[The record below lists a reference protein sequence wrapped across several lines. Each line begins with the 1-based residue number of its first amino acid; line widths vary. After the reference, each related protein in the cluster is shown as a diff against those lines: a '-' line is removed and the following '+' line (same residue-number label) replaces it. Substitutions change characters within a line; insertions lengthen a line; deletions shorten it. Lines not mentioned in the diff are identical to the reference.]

1 MTSTPLPTL
10 LSILQVFLNLLIF
23 LALAPLFDGI
33 VRRVTARVQNRQG
46 PPLVQSLYDILK
58 LLGKENIDSTGILP
72 FRLAPLIAFASML
85 CVIAILP
92 MAGRATALTQYADA
106 ISLVYLLTLG
116 GVAVL
121 LGAFAS
127 KNIYALIGASREM
140 TTMIMVEPIL
150 FMILL
155 LGVLKTGSL
164 DLGAVIYGTPMA
176 AFGLPGVV
184 MIVVSLFGL
193 QAFVAR
199 QPFDM
204 AEAEQE
210 LLGGPFIEYSGPN
223 YALFKYYMMLK
234 QMFYAYLPIAMFVP
248 LLGTGFYLADL
259 ALQLALTALVFLLI
273 GLLSATHPRYRI
285 DQAIRYFGVLFLIAL
300 GAIAVAVVL

>member
-1 MTSTPLPTL
+1 MNQETSLGIL
-10 LSILQVFLNLLIF
+10 LVITNLVLFLG
-23 LALAPLFDGI
+23 LAPFFDGI
-33 VRRVTARVQNRQG
+33 VRRVTARVQSRQG
-46 PPLVQSLYDILK
+46 PTLVQSYFDLFK

-72 FRLAPLIAFASML
+72 FRMAPLVAFASML

-92 MAGRATALTQYADA
+92 VAGQATALTQYADA
-106 ISLVYLLTLG
+106 ITLVYLLTLG

-150 FMILL
+150 FMVLM

-164 DLGAVIYGTPMA
+164 DLTSVIYGTPSA
-176 AFGLPGVV
+176 DYGIPGIV
-184 MIVVSLFGL
+184 MIIVSLFGL

-199 QPFDM
+199 QPFDI

-223 YALFKYYMMLK
+223 YALFKYYMFLK

-248 LLGTGFYLADL
+248 LIKSGNFALDL
-259 ALQLALTALVFLLI
+259 AVQMVLTAVVFMLI
-273 GLLSATHPRYRI
+273 GLLGATHPRYRI
-285 DQAIRYFGVLFLIAL
+285 DQALKYFAVLFLVAL
-300 GAIAVAVVL
+300 GAIGAAVVI

>member
-1 MTSTPLPTL
+1 MNPTPNLFVG
-10 LSILQVFLNLLIF
+10 IAQVVANLVLF

-33 VRRVTARVQNRQG
+33 VRRVMARVQSRKG
-46 PPLVQSLYDILK
+46 PPLAQSFYDVLK

-72 FRLAPLIAFASML
+72 FRLAPLVAFASML

-92 MAGRATALTQYADA
+92 VAGHATALTPYADT

-164 DLGAVIYGTPMA
+164 DLTAVIYGTSSA
-176 AFGLPGVV
+176 EFGWPGVV
-184 MIVVSLFGL
+184 MIVVSLFAL

-248 LLGTGFYLADL
+248 LLKSGYFVLDL
-259 ALQLALTALVFLLI
+259 LLQVVLTALVFLLI

-285 DQAIRYFGVLFLIAL
+285 DQAIRYFATLFIIAL
-300 GAIAVAVVL
+300 AAIGAAVIF

>member
-1 MTSTPLPTL
+1 MNQLPDYSAL
-10 LSILQVFLNLLIF
+10 LVFTNLVLF
-23 LALAPLFDGI
+23 LALAPFFDGI
-33 VRRVTARVQNRQG
+33 VRRVTARVQSRKG
-46 PPLVQSLYDILK
+46 PPLTQSYYDVFK
-58 LLGKENIDSTGILP
+58 LLGKQNIDAVGILP
-72 FRLAPLIAFASML
+72 FRMAPLVALASIL

-92 MAGRATALTQYADA
+92 VAGKATALTPYADT

-121 LGAFAS
+121 IGAFAS

-150 FMILL
+150 FMILM

-164 DLGAVIYGTPMA
+164 DLTAVLYGTPA
-176 AFGLPGVV
+176 ANYGWAGAV
-184 MIVVSLFGL
+184 MVLVSLFGL

-199 QPFDM
+199 QPFDI

-210 LLGGPFIEYSGPN
+210 ILGGPFIEYSGPN
-223 YALFKYYMMLK
+223 YALFKLYMMLK

-248 LLGTGFYLADL
+248 LLNSGIFIVDL
-259 ALQLALTALVFLLI
+259 AVQMVLTAIVFLLI
-273 GLLSATHPRYRI
+273 GLLGATHPRYRI
-285 DQAIRYFGVLFLIAL
+285 DQALRYFAGLFVVSLA
-300 GAIAVAVVL
+300 AIAGALFG

>member
-1 MTSTPLPTL
+1 MNPFTEMIIG
-10 LSILQVFLNLLIF
+10 ILQVIGNLVLF
-23 LALAPLFDGI
+23 LAVAPFFDGV
-33 VRRVTARVQNRQG
+33 VRRVMARVQSRQG
-46 PPLVQSLYDILK
+46 PPLAQSYYDVFK
-58 LLGKENIDSTGILP
+58 LLGKENIDSAGILP
-72 FRLAPLIAFASML
+72 FRLAPLIAFASIL

-92 MAGRATALTQYADA
+92 VAGRATALTPYADA

-150 FMILL
+150 FMVLL

-164 DLGAVIYGTPMA
+164 DLTAVIYGTPMA
-176 AFGLPGVV
+176 AFGLPGLV
-184 MIVVSLFGL
+184 MIAISLFAL
-193 QAFVAR
+193 KAFVAR
-199 QPFDM
+199 QPFDI

-248 LLGTGFYLADL
+248 LLGSGFYLVDL
-259 ALQLALTALVFLLI
+259 ALQLVLTALVFLLI

-285 DQAIRYFGVLFLIAL
+285 DQAIRYFGVLFVIAL
-300 GAIAVAVVL
+300 AAISAAVIF

>member
-1 MTSTPLPTL
+1 MSQETSMGIL
-10 LSILQVFLNLLIF
+10 LVITNLVLFLG
-23 LALAPLFDGI
+23 LAPFFDGI
-33 VRRVTARVQNRQG
+33 VRRVTARVQSRQG
-46 PPLVQSLYDILK
+46 PRLVQSYFDIFK
-58 LLGKENIDSTGILP
+58 LLGKENIDSVGILP
-72 FRLAPLIAFASML
+72 FRLAPLVAFASML
-85 CVIAILP
+85 SVIAILP
-92 MAGRATALTQYADA
+92 VAGKATALTQYADA
-106 ISLVYLLTLG
+106 ITLVYLLTLG

-150 FMILL
+150 FMVLM

-164 DLGAVIYGTPMA
+164 DLNAVIYGTA
-176 AFGLPGVV
+176 SADYGWPGIV

-199 QPFDM
+199 QPFDI

-223 YALFKYYMMLK
+223 YALFKYYMLLK

-248 LLGTGFYLADL
+248 LVKSGNFVLDL
-259 ALQLALTALVFLLI
+259 AVQMVLTAVVFLLI
-273 GLLSATHPRYRI
+273 GLLSSTHPRYRI
-285 DQAIRYFGVLFLIAL
+285 DQALKYFAVLFLVAL
-300 GAIAVAVVL
+300 GAIGAAVVI

>member
-1 MTSTPLPTL
+1 MNN
-10 LSILQVFLNLLIF
+10 ILGNNGGYLMVFANIVLF
-23 LALAPLFDGI
+23 MALAPFFDGI
-33 VRRVTARVQNRQG
+33 IRRVTARVQSRQG
-46 PPLVQSLYDILK
+46 PVLMQSYYDVLK
-58 LLGKENIDSTGILP
+58 LLGKENIDASGILP
-72 FRLAPLIAFASML
+72 FRIAPLVAFASMI

-92 MAGRATALTQYADA
+92 LAGTPTALTPYADT

-150 FMILL
+150 FMILM

-164 DLGAVIYGTPMA
+164 DLTAVIYGTPGMNYGWA
-176 AFGLPGVV
+176 GVV
-184 MIVVSLFGL
+184 MIIVALFGL

-199 QPFDM
+199 QPFDI

-210 LLGGPFIEYSGPN
+210 VLGGPFIEYSGPN
-223 YALFKYYMMLK
+223 YALFKYYLMLK

-248 LLGTGFYLADL
+248 LARTGSLVVDVAI
-259 ALQLALTALVFLLI
+259 QMVLTAVVFVLI
-273 GLLSATHPRYRI
+273 GILSSTHPRFRI
-285 DQAIRYFGVLFLIAL
+285 DQALRYFAGLFVISLC
-300 GAIAVAVVL
+300 AIAGALFG

>member
-1 MTSTPLPTL
+1 MSQETTL
-10 LSILQVFLNLLIF
+10 GILLVITNLVLFLG
-23 LALAPLFDGI
+23 LAPFFDGI
-33 VRRVTARVQNRQG
+33 VRRVTARVQSRQG
-46 PPLVQSLYDILK
+46 PTLAQSYYDIFK

-72 FRLAPLIAFASML
+72 FRLAPLVAFASML

-92 MAGRATALTQYADA
+92 VAGKATALTQYADA
-106 ISLVYLLTLG
+106 ITLVYLLTLG

-150 FMILL
+150 FMVLM

-164 DLGAVIYGTPMA
+164 DLNAVIYGTPSA
-176 AFGLPGVV
+176 DYGWPGIV

-199 QPFDM
+199 QPFDI

-223 YALFKYYMMLK
+223 YALFKYYMLLK

-248 LLGTGFYLADL
+248 LIKSGVFALDL
-259 ALQLALTALVFLLI
+259 AVQMVLTAVVFLLI
-273 GLLSATHPRYRI
+273 GLLGATHPRYRI
-285 DQAIRYFGVLFLIAL
+285 DQALKYFAVLFLVAL
-300 GAIAVAVVL
+300 GAIGAAVVI

>member
-1 MTSTPLPTL
+1 MPEL
-10 LSILQVFLNLLIF
+10 LMGILLVIANLVLF
-23 LALAPLFDGI
+23 LALAPFFDGI
-33 VRRVTARVQNRQG
+33 VRRVMARVQSRQG
-46 PPLVQSLYDILK
+46 PPLAQSYYDLLK

-72 FRLAPLIAFASML
+72 FRLAPLVAFASML

-92 MAGRATALTQYADA
+92 VAGRATALTPYADA

-150 FMILL
+150 FMILMM
-155 LGVLKTGSL
+155 GVLKTGSL
-164 DLGAVIYGTPMA
+164 DLTAVIYGTPSA
-176 AFGLPGVV
+176 GFGWPGVV
-184 MIVVSLFGL
+184 MIVVSLFAL

-199 QPFDM
+199 QPFDI

-248 LLGTGFYLADL
+248 LIHSGYFIADL
-259 ALQLALTALVFLLI
+259 AVQMLLTALVFLLI

-285 DQAIRYFGVLFLIAL
+285 DQAIRYFAVLFVIAL
-300 GAIAVAVVL
+300 CAIGAAVIF

>member
-1 MTSTPLPTL
+1 MSPFTEIIIG
-10 LSILQVFLNLLIF
+10 ILQVIGNLVLF
-23 LALAPLFDGI
+23 LAVAPFFDGV
-33 VRRVTARVQNRQG
+33 VRRVMARVQSRQG
-46 PPLVQSLYDILK
+46 PPLAQSYYDMFK
-58 LLGKENIDSTGILP
+58 LLGKENIDSAGILP
-72 FRLAPLIAFASML
+72 FRLAPLIAFASIL

-92 MAGRATALTQYADA
+92 IAGRATALTPYADA

-150 FMILL
+150 FMVLL

-164 DLGAVIYGTPMA
+164 DLTAVIYGTPMA
-176 AFGLPGVV
+176 AFGLPGLV
-184 MIVVSLFGL
+184 MIAVSLFAL

-199 QPFDM
+199 QPFDI

-248 LLGTGFYLADL
+248 LLGSGFYLVDL
-259 ALQLALTALVFLLI
+259 ALQLVLTALVFLLI

-285 DQAIRYFGVLFLIAL
+285 DQAIRYFGVLFVIAL
-300 GAIAVAVVL
+300 AAISAAVIF

>member
-1 MTSTPLPTL
+1 MSQLPEIFVG
-10 LSILQVFLNLLIF
+10 SLQVIANLVLFLG
-23 LALAPLFDGI
+23 LAPLFDGI
-33 VRRVTARVQNRQG
+33 VRRVIARVQSRQG
-46 PPLVQSLYDILK
+46 PQLVQSYYDVLK
-58 LLGKENIDSTGILP
+58 LLGKENIDSAGILP
-72 FRLAPLIAFASML
+72 FRLAPLIAFASIL

-92 MAGRATALTQYADA
+92 VAGHATALTPYADA
-106 ISLVYLLTLG
+106 ISMVYLLTLG

-150 FMILL
+150 FMVLL

-164 DLGAVIYGTPMA
+164 DLTSVIYGTPLA
-176 AFGLPGVV
+176 QFGFPGVV
-184 MIVVSLFGL
+184 MIIVSLFGL

-199 QPFDM
+199 QPFDI

-248 LLGTGFYLADL
+248 LFKSGFFVVDL
-259 ALQLALTALVFLLI
+259 AVQMLLTAVVFLLI

-285 DQAIRYFGVLFLIAL
+285 DQAIRYFAVLFVIAL
-300 GAIAVAVVL
+300 GAIGAAVIF

>member
-1 MTSTPLPTL
+1 MNPVNE
-10 LSILQVFLNLLIF
+10 VFIGIVQLIGNLLLF
-23 LALAPLFDGI
+23 LAIAPFLDGV
-33 VRRVTARVQNRQG
+33 VRRVMARVQSRQG
-46 PPLVQSLYDILK
+46 PPLAQSYYDVFK
-58 LLGKENIDSTGILP
+58 LLGKENIDSVGILP
-72 FRLAPLIAFASML
+72 FRLAPMVALASIL
-85 CVIAILP
+85 CVIAIVPL
-92 MAGRATALTQYADA
+92 AGRATALTQYADA

-150 FMILL
+150 FMVLL

-164 DLGAVIYGTPMA
+164 DLNAVIYGTPMA
-176 AFGLPGVV
+176 QFGLPGII
-184 MIVVSLFGL
+184 MIAVSLFAL

-248 LLGTGFYLADL
+248 LLHSGFYLLDL
-259 ALQLALTALVFLLI
+259 ALQLVLTGVVFLLI

-285 DQAIRYFGVLFLIAL
+285 DQAIRYFAVLFVTAL
-300 GAIAVAVVL
+300 AAISAAVIF

>member
-1 MTSTPLPTL
+1 MNQLPDNNWGAL
-10 LSILQVFLNLLIF
+10 LVFVNIVLF
-23 LALAPLFDGI
+23 LALAPFFDGI
-33 VRRVTARVQNRQG
+33 VRRVTARVQSRKG
-46 PPLVQSLYDILK
+46 PTLVQSYYDVLK
-58 LLGKENIDSTGILP
+58 LLGKQNIDAVGILP
-72 FRLAPLIAFASML
+72 FRMAPLVALASIL

-92 MAGRATALTQYADA
+92 VAGKATALTHYADT

-121 LGAFAS
+121 VGAFSS

-150 FMILL
+150 FMILM

-164 DLGAVIYGTPMA
+164 DLTAVIYGTPTA
-176 AFGLPGVV
+176 NYGWAGVV
-184 MIVVSLFGL
+184 MVLVSLFGL

-210 LLGGPFIEYSGPN
+210 ILGGPFIEYSGPN
-223 YALFKYYMMLK
+223 YALFKLYMMLK

-248 LLGTGFYLADL
+248 LLHSGVFIVDL
-259 ALQLALTALVFLLI
+259 AVQMVLTAVVFLLI

-285 DQAIRYFGVLFLIAL
+285 DQALKYFAGLFLVSL
-300 GAIAVAVVL
+300 CAIAGALFG